1 MVRLRRRRLGRRS
14 LRSFPSLRTRPCDHP
29 NLLQSVAELAKTR
42 RKGGL
47 PLSGLW
53 HTLVVDPSATKCGHT
68 EAALCDL
75 HMPSSQSSFVAI
87 VYVATSLACC
97 PLLLGAAPIHLGYV
111 HVGRDHFWRKLLA
124 VGSLAVRLCGAGYGP
139 VVNPS
144 WTLTLQPMRWTCVHF
159 APLFRAS
166 AAVLREHLLSTAR
179 VVVRL
184 LGVPFQKSLIFH
196 GCCSLGHP

>member
-1 MVRLRRRRLGRRS
+1 MRPAQGTWHDVA
-14 LRSFPSLRTRPCDHP
+14 PSSAAWSSVSSELSELEHEVLCDHP
-29 NLLQSVAELAKTR
+29 NLLLSVAELAKTR
-42 RKGGL
+42 RQGVL

-75 HMPSSQSSFVAI
+75 HMPSSKSSFVAI

-97 PLLLGAAPIHLGYV
+97 LLLLGAAPIRLGYV
-111 HVGRDHFWRKLLA
+111 HVGRDHFWRKPLA

-144 WTLTLQPMRWTCVHF
+144 WTLTLQPMR
-159 APLFRAS
+159 
-166 AAVLREHLLSTAR
+166 
-179 VVVRL
+179 
-184 LGVPFQKSLIFH
+184 
-196 GCCSLGHP
+196 